1 MWLWFVK
8 CTVLL
13 APSPQSGNPM
23 SLRGRESFKSVDL
36 AVLGR
41 REKSKME
48 RPQNQ
53 NDITVLGLL

>member
-1 MWLWFVK
+1 
-8 CTVLL
+8 
-13 APSPQSGNPM
+13 M